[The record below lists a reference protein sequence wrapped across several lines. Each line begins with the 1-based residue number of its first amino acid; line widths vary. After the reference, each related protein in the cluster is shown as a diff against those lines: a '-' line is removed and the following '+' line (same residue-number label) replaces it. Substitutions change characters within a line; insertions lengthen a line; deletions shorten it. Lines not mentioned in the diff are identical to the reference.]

1 MISGEFSEDL
11 LSRSN
16 ELKSGETPMN
26 YFLLAQDEELTFG
39 QIAGIV
45 ALVFLLV
52 VIYIFLSYF
61 KLYIQCKLTRAGIGF
76 MDLITMTFKKI
87 PVSMIV
93 QSKIMAVKADLTEA
107 EGVTL
112 SALNSHH
119 LAGGNVPIVIRALI
133 AARKA
138 KIISLTFQEAM
149 AIDRAG
155 RNVLEAVQTS
165 VYPKVIDC
173 PSLDSGKSKLDA
185 VAKDGIELYVRA
197 RVTVRA
203 NLQQLV
209 GGATEETITA
219 RVGEGII
226 SAIGSAS
233 SHKEVLENPDVISK
247 KVLADRLD
255 SQTAFEIV
263 SIDIADIDVGGN
275 IGAKLQADQAEA
287 DTKVARAKAEGR
299 RAMAVALEQEKE
311 ASIQESK
318 AQLISAKAE
327 VPMAISDAFNSG
339 KLGIMDYYRLTNIQ
353 ADTEMRTSFANGPVQ
368 EELSVEA

>member
-1 MISGEFSEDL
+1 MMVGMKFPHYKVRVFSKLFE
-11 LSRSN
+11 
-16 ELKSGETPMN
+16 GETSMN
-26 YFLLAQDEELTFG
+26 YYLLAQEGKLGVTE
-39 QIAGIV
+39 IALIV

-52 VIYIFLSYF
+52 VLYIFLSYF

-76 MDLITMTFKKI
+76 VDLISMTFKKI

-93 QSKIMAVKADLTEA
+93 QSKIMAVKADLTED

-119 LAGGNVPIVIRALI
+119 LAGGNVPLVIRALI

-138 KIISLTFQEAM
+138 KIVSLGFKEAM

-173 PSLDSGKSKLDA
+173 PSLDSGKAKLDA

-247 KVLADRLD
+247 KVLSDRLD

-287 DTKVARAKAEGR
+287 DTKVARARAEGR
-299 RAMAVALEQEKE
+299 RAMAVASEQEKE

-339 KLGIMDYYRLTNIQ
+339 NLGIMDYYRITNIQ
-353 ADTEMRTSFANGPVQ
+353 ADTEMRTSFAKGPAP
-368 EELSVEA
+368 EESTLE

>member
-16 ELKSGETPMN
+16 ELKSGETPMK

-76 MDLITMTFKKI
+76 MDLISMTFKKI

>member
-1 MISGEFSEDL
+1 MTSYLI
-11 LSRSN
+11 
-16 ELKSGETPMN
+16 
-26 YFLLAQDEELTFG
+26 
-39 QIAGIV
+39 IAADDGIPVEIVLPIV

-52 VIYIFLSYF
+52 VLYIFLSYF

-76 MDLITMTFKKI
+76 LDLISMTFKKI

-119 LAGGNVPIVIRALI
+119 LAGGNVPLVIRALI

-138 KIISLTFQEAM
+138 KIISLTFPEAM

-155 RNVLEAVQTS
+155 RNVLAAVQTS

-173 PSLDSGKSKLDA
+173 PSPDSGKKKLDA

-233 SHKEVLENPDVISK
+233 SHKEVLENPDRISK
-247 KVLADRLD
+247 AVLGKGLD
-255 SQTAFEIV
+255 TGTAFEIL
-263 SIDIADIDVGGN
+263 SIDIADIDVGQN
-275 IGAKLQADQAEA
+275 IGAHLRNEQAEA
-287 DTKVARAKAEGR
+287 DKKMFQAEAEKR
-299 RAMAVALEQEKE
+299 RALAVAHAAEHTADVEKNRALVVLAE
-311 ASIQESK
+311 ADVPKAMAEALRNGNLGAMDWYRMQNIESDTRMRSSIAGDAPSGSESG
-318 AQLISAKAE
+318 SE
-327 VPMAISDAFNSG
+327 S
-339 KLGIMDYYRLTNIQ
+339 
-353 ADTEMRTSFANGPVQ
+353 
-368 EELSVEA
+368 

>member
-76 MDLITMTFKKI
+76 MDLISMTFKKI
-87 PVSMIV
+87 PVTMIV

>member
-1 MISGEFSEDL
+1 MVGGEFPEDL
-11 LSRSN
+11 LHRSN
-16 ELKSGETPMN
+16 ELKSGGSPMD
-26 YFLLAQDEELTFG
+26 YFLLAQDENLTFG

-76 MDLITMTFKKI
+76 MDLISMTFKKI

-353 ADTEMRTSFANGPVQ
+353 ADTEMRTSFASGPAQ

>member
-76 MDLITMTFKKI
+76 MDLISMTFKKI

-368 EELSVEA
+368 EEFSVEA

>member
-1 MISGEFSEDL
+1 MMVGMKFPHYKVRVFSKLFEGKT
-11 LSRSN
+11 S
-16 ELKSGETPMN
+16 MN
-26 YFLLAQDEELTFG
+26 YYLLAQEGKLGVTE
-39 QIAGIV
+39 IALIV

-52 VIYIFLSYF
+52 VLYIFLSYF

-76 MDLITMTFKKI
+76 ADLISMTFKKI

-93 QSKIMAVKADLTEA
+93 QSKIMAVKADLTED

-119 LAGGNVPIVIRALI
+119 LAGGNVPLVIRALI

-138 KIISLTFQEAM
+138 KIVSLGFKEAM

-173 PSLDSGKSKLDA
+173 PSLDSGKAKLDA

-247 KVLADRLD
+247 KVLSDRLD

-287 DTKVARAKAEGR
+287 DTKVARARAEGR
-299 RAMAVALEQEKE
+299 RAMAVASEQEKE
-311 ASIQESK
+311 ASVQESK

-339 KLGIMDYYRLTNIQ
+339 NLGIMDYYRITNIQ
-353 ADTEMRTSFANGPVQ
+353 ADTEMRTSFAKGPAP
-368 EELSVEA
+368 EESTLE

>member
-76 MDLITMTFKKI
+76 MDLISMTFKKI

-155 RNVLEAVQTS
+155 LNVLEAVQTS
-165 VYPKVIDC
+165 VYPKLIDC

>member
-1 MISGEFSEDL
+1 MMVGMKFPHYKVRVFSKLFE
-11 LSRSN
+11 
-16 ELKSGETPMN
+16 GETSMN
-26 YFLLAQDEELTFG
+26 YYLLAQEGKLGVTE
-39 QIAGIV
+39 IALIV

-52 VIYIFLSYF
+52 VLYIFLSYF

-76 MDLITMTFKKI
+76 ADLISMTFKKI

-93 QSKIMAVKADLTEA
+93 QSKIMAVKADLTED

-119 LAGGNVPIVIRALI
+119 LAGGNVPLVIRALI

-138 KIISLTFQEAM
+138 KIVSLGFKEAM

-173 PSLDSGKSKLDA
+173 PSLESGKAKLDA

-247 KVLADRLD
+247 KVLSDRLD

-287 DTKVARAKAEGR
+287 DTKVARARAEGR
-299 RAMAVALEQEKE
+299 RAMAVASEQEKE

-339 KLGIMDYYRLTNIQ
+339 NLGIMDYYRITNIQ
-353 ADTEMRTSFANGPVQ
+353 ADTEMRTSFAKGPAP
-368 EELSVEA
+368 EESTLE

>member
-1 MISGEFSEDL
+1 
-11 LSRSN
+11 
-16 ELKSGETPMN
+16 MN
-26 YFLLAQDEELTFG
+26 YFLFAEENGFDIL
-39 QIAGIV
+39 QIAGMV
-45 ALVFLLV
+45 VLVFLLV
-52 VIYIFLSYF
+52 VMYIVLSYF

-76 MDLITMTFKKI
+76 VDLISMTFKKI

-93 QSKIMAVKADLTEA
+93 QSKIMAVKADLTEE

-112 SALNSHH
+112 SALNAHH
-119 LAGGNVPIVIRALI
+119 LAGGNVPLVIRSLI

-165 VYPKVIDC
+165 VYPIVIDC

-233 SHKEVLENPDVISK
+233 SHKEVLEDPECRQ
-247 KVLADRLD
+247 DRLV
-255 SQTAFEIV
+255 QLPQPV
-263 SIDIADIDVGGN
+263 HH
-275 IGAKLQADQAEA
+275 LPP
-287 DTKVARAKAEGR
+287 ARATP
-299 RAMAVALEQEKE
+299 L
-311 ASIQESK
+311 S
-318 AQLISAKAE
+318 
-327 VPMAISDAFNSG
+327 
-339 KLGIMDYYRLTNIQ
+339 LGLLLL
-353 ADTEMRTSFANGPVQ
+353 F
-368 EELSVEA
+368 

>member
-1 MISGEFSEDL
+1 
-11 LSRSN
+11 
-16 ELKSGETPMN
+16 MN
-26 YFLLAQDEELTFG
+26 YFLFAEENGFDIL
-39 QIAGIV
+39 QIAGMV
-45 ALVFLLV
+45 VLVFLLV
-52 VIYIFLSYF
+52 VMYIVLSYF

-76 MDLITMTFKKI
+76 VDLISMTFKKI

-93 QSKIMAVKADLTEA
+93 QSKIMAVKADLSEE

-112 SALNSHH
+112 SALIAHH
-119 LAGGNVPIVIRALI
+119 LAGGNVPLVIRSLI

-219 RVGEGII
+219 RVGEGSI

-233 SHKEVLENPDVISK
+233 SHKEVRENPDVISK

-255 SQTAFEIV
+255 SQTDFEIV
-263 SIDIADIDVGGN
+263 SIDIADIDVGDN

-287 DTKVARAKAEGR
+287 DTQVARAQAEGR

-339 KLGIMDYYRLTNIQ
+339 RLGIMDYYRITNIQ
-353 ADTEMRTSFANGPVQ
+353 ADTEMRTSFASESQQ
-368 EELSVEA
+368 EDLLVDS

>member
-26 YFLLAQDEELTFG
+26 YFLLAQDEELNFG

-76 MDLITMTFKKI
+76 MDLISMTFKKI

>member
-1 MISGEFSEDL
+1 MISGDFSEDL

-76 MDLITMTFKKI
+76 MDLISMTFKKI

>member
-1 MISGEFSEDL
+1 MNYLLLAAGEDL
-11 LSRSN
+11 
-16 ELKSGETPMN
+16 TI
-26 YFLLAQDEELTFG
+26 G

-76 MDLITMTFKKI
+76 MDLISMTFKKI

-93 QSKIMAVKADLTEA
+93 QSKIMAVKADLNDA

-119 LAGGNVPIVIRALI
+119 LAGGNVPLVIRALI

-138 KIISLTFQEAM
+138 KIIKLTFQEAM

-173 PSLDSGKSKLDA
+173 PSLDSGKTKLDA

-299 RAMAVALEQEKE
+299 RAMAVAMEQEKE

-318 AQLISAKAE
+318 ALLISAKAE

-339 KLGIMDYYRLTNIQ
+339 KLGIMDYYRITNIQ
-353 ADTEMRTSFANGPVQ
+353 ADTEMRTSFASGSAQ

>member
-76 MDLITMTFKKI
+76 MDLISMTFKKI

-155 RNVLEAVQTS
+155 
-165 VYPKVIDC
+165 
-173 PSLDSGKSKLDA
+173 
-185 VAKDGIELYVRA
+185 
-197 RVTVRA
+197 
-203 NLQQLV
+203 
-209 GGATEETITA
+209 
-219 RVGEGII
+219 
-226 SAIGSAS
+226 
-233 SHKEVLENPDVISK
+233 
-247 KVLADRLD
+247 
-255 SQTAFEIV
+255 
-263 SIDIADIDVGGN
+263 
-275 IGAKLQADQAEA
+275 
-287 DTKVARAKAEGR
+287 
-299 RAMAVALEQEKE
+299 
-311 ASIQESK
+311 
-318 AQLISAKAE
+318 
-327 VPMAISDAFNSG
+327 
-339 KLGIMDYYRLTNIQ
+339 
-353 ADTEMRTSFANGPVQ
+353 
-368 EELSVEA
+368 

>member
-1 MISGEFSEDL
+1 MIGMKFPHYKVRVFSKLFE
-11 LSRSN
+11 
-16 ELKSGETPMN
+16 GETSMN
-26 YFLLAQDEELTFG
+26 YYLLAQEGKLGVTE
-39 QIAGIV
+39 IALIV

-52 VIYIFLSYF
+52 VLYIFLSYF

-76 MDLITMTFKKI
+76 ADLISMTFKKI

-93 QSKIMAVKADLTEA
+93 QSKIMAVKADLTED

-119 LAGGNVPIVIRALI
+119 LAGGNVPLVIRALI

-138 KIISLTFQEAM
+138 KIVSLGFKEAM

-173 PSLDSGKSKLDA
+173 PSLDSGKAKLDA

-247 KVLADRLD
+247 KVLSDRLD

-287 DTKVARAKAEGR
+287 DTKVARARAEGR
-299 RAMAVALEQEKE
+299 RAMAVASEQEKE

-339 KLGIMDYYRLTNIQ
+339 NLGIMDYYRITNIQ
-353 ADTEMRTSFANGPVQ
+353 ADTEMRTSFAKGPAP
-368 EELSVEA
+368 EESTLE

>member
-26 YFLLAQDEELTFG
+26 YFLLAQDEKLTFG

-76 MDLITMTFKKI
+76 MDLISMTFKKI

>member
-1 MISGEFSEDL
+1 MTSYLI
-11 LSRSN
+11 
-16 ELKSGETPMN
+16 
-26 YFLLAQDEELTFG
+26 
-39 QIAGIV
+39 IAADDGIPVEIVLPIV

-52 VIYIFLSYF
+52 VLYIFLSYF

-76 MDLITMTFKKI
+76 LDLISMTFKKI
-87 PVSMIV
+87 SVSMIV

-119 LAGGNVPIVIRALI
+119 LAGGNVPLVIRALI

-138 KIISLTFQEAM
+138 KIISLTFPEAM

-155 RNVLEAVQTS
+155 RNVLAAVQTS

-173 PSLDSGKSKLDA
+173 PSPDSGKKKLDA

-247 KVLADRLD
+247 KVLSDRLD

-299 RAMAVALEQEKE
+299 RAMAVAMEQEKE
-311 ASIQESK
+311 ASIQESQ
-318 AQLISAKAE
+318 AQLIAAKAE
-327 VPMAISDAFNSG
+327 VPQAISDAFNSG
-339 KLGIMDYYRLTNIQ
+339 KLGIMDYYRITNIQ
-353 ADTEMRTSFANGPVQ
+353 ADTEMRHSFAKEKNP
-368 EELSVEA
+368 EEISVES

>member
-26 YFLLAQDEELTFG
+26 YFLLAQDEELNFG

-76 MDLITMTFKKI
+76 MDLISMTFKKI

-93 QSKIMAVKADLTEA
+93 QSKIIAVKADLTEA